1 MESAATPFDIAFDG
15 GSQPLTPVT
24 VTLQL
29 PEVAPEKLETLFFV
43 TQRSDDGRWEGKPVT
58 VADGRAS
65 VTLEHFSG
73 GWFGWGDQ
81 IRDWFIEHVKQFLK
95 LSYPKPDCVGKTAV
109 VGGRRYT
116 VEADQ
121 DGVHPCVAAS
131 GSSLTTS
138 IASNSPFVW
147 RYRPTP
153 GEGTGRQGEAPLELA
168 GILTLALFDAMASY
182 EYASETVLVPGGS
195 ATIDITPGVS
205 DTHTN
210 ARVDAGLGLVAVLVA
225 GLDMAAA
232 MASGQTPTT
241 WLESALDKAEN
252 ANKIRTAAECMAGL
266 VEGAGDDIDAKLGQ
280 LGNTVLNCAGSLL
293 SELSGGFAGGVV
305 GVVTGVVTSLSGL
318 LVAQVWGL
326 IGEMTGKNAVQ
337 AHVTSAPSTVVL
349 SRTGIGPFTF
359 GATES
364 DVLAFLTPILG
375 KPKQNGGA
383 GGCVNRTEF
392 VGDS

>member
-1 MESAATPFDIAFDG
+1 M
-15 GSQPLTPVT
+15 
-24 VTLQL
+24 
-29 PEVAPEKLETLFFV
+29 
-43 TQRSDDGRWEGKPVT
+43 
-58 VADGRAS
+58 
-65 VTLEHFSG
+65 
-73 GWFGWGDQ
+73 
-81 IRDWFIEHVKQFLK
+81 
-95 LSYPKPDCVGKTAV
+95 
-109 VGGRRYT
+109 
-116 VEADQ
+116 
-121 DGVHPCVAAS
+121 
-131 GSSLTTS
+131 
-138 IASNSPFVW
+138 
-147 RYRPTP
+147 
-153 GEGTGRQGEAPLELA
+153 ELA

-195 ATIDITPGVS
+195 ATIDVTPGVS

-383 GGCVNRTEF
+383 GGCEAAGSGYQNYADFGALSVRFAAHDNSPNSRRTLASWDVTLKSRKQGGLELATDIPF
-392 VGDS
+392 GLTSRQLQAKYPDGGGLEHMDAWFAAGVWIVPQTHDGQTLVHAGGLDWCI